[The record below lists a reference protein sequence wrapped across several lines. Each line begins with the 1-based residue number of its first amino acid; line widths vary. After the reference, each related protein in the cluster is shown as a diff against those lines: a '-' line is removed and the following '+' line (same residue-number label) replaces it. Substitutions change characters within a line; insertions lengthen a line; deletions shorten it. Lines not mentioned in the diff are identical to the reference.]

1 MPGKEI
7 ENGSIVSEKKQSKKL
22 EYLDRYQDLREALKC
37 CSHNKIC
44 ELAVCLTLVTE
55 DENLFI
61 IRMTD
66 FKKYKVCNNYLTIS
80 CNTKRYHL
88 TFYER
93 LHL

>member
-7 ENGSIVSEKKQSKKL
+7 ESGSIVSEKKQSKKL

-66 FKKYKVCNNYLTIS
+66 FKKYKVCKLHPYIYLLSIVDKFNRS
-80 CNTKRYHL
+80 I
-88 TFYER
+88 
-93 LHL
+93 